1 MKKSKNLLIFGLI
14 PLMSLP
20 VLAISCNSNKTI
32 NNNETIANKENGFN
46 PTTTWKDKTTRS
58 SRTLNIFNGNR
69 NENATKIIKAIVD
82 KLNVSILNEDFQKIL
97 NRFYEVYEIDSE
109 NGSIEVEAEILDN
122 GMKIVKKNADGSF
135 QLQIKAEVE
144 VETDSRRDDDK
155 EHIVTKEIVWK
166 PRFTLISKDDVEDI
180 KKKTN
185 NFTKVDN
192 TNANGTEIDFSDL
205 KEIFLGEKNDDDAED
220 RGIFD
225 ILEKTN
231 KNYQNLAYLISY
243 KLSLK
248 DLDAFYSQLGMT
260 RKQQYATVDRNTEFY
275 IPSVAINK
283 TAMTLFPNWKPDF
296 KINRKSEKNTN
307 ELIELVTTEKGAIS
321 TETEM
326 VELIK
331 KLGINTNID
340 GLDETK
346 TVEIVIKEKNI
357 KSIEFHK
364 DDIGSTTD
372 FILIFNY
379 KNDKK
384 TSDAFY
390 ISPKDAELYKPV
402 VLPLDLKE

>member
-20 VLAISCNSNKTI
+20 VVAISCNNSNKTI
-32 NNNETIANKENGFN
+32 ANTENGFN
-46 PTTTWKDKTTRS
+46 PTTTWTNQTTRS

-109 NGSIEVEAEILDN
+109 NGSTEVEAEILDN
-122 GMKIVKKNADGSF
+122 GMKIIKKNANGSF

-144 VETDSRRDDDK
+144 KETNGNDQES
-155 EHIVTKEIVWK
+155 IVTKEIEWK
-166 PRFTLISKDDVEDI
+166 PRFTLISKEDVADI
-180 KKKTN
+180 KNVTN
-185 NFTKVDN
+185 NFTKVQE
-192 TNANGTEIDFSDL
+192 ANGTEIDFSDL
-205 KEIFLGEKNDDDAED
+205 KEVFLGENDGDDDAD
-220 RGIFD
+220 DKGIFD

-231 KNYQNLAYLISY
+231 KNYQNLGYLISY
-243 KLSLK
+243 KLKLS

-260 RKQQYATVDRNTEFY
+260 RKKQYATVDKNTEFY

-283 TAMTLFPNWKPDF
+283 TAMTLFPNWRPDF
-296 KINRKSEKNTN
+296 KIDRKSTKNTA
-307 ELIELVTTEKGAIS
+307 ELGALITTNKGAASTTEG
-321 TETEM
+321 M
-326 VELIK
+326 VELINN
-331 KLGINTNID
+331 LGINTNID
-340 GLDETK
+340 GLSNPIET
-346 TVEIVIKEKNI
+346 VIKEKGI

-364 DDIGSTTD
+364 DDIGSITD

-379 KNDKK
+379 TNDRK

-390 ISPKDAELYKPV
+390 ISPSDAELYKPV
-402 VLPLDLKE
+402 VLPLELTE

>member
-20 VLAISCNSNKTI
+20 VVAISCNNSNKTI
-32 NNNETIANKENGFN
+32 ANTENGFN
-46 PTTTWKDKTTRS
+46 PTTTWTNQTTRS

-109 NGSIEVEAEILDN
+109 NGSTEVEAEILDN
-122 GMKIVKKNADGSF
+122 GMKIIKKNANGSF

-144 VETDSRRDDDK
+144 KETNDNDQES
-155 EHIVTKEIVWK
+155 IVTKEIEWK
-166 PRFTLISKDDVEDI
+166 PRFTLISKEDVADI
-180 KKKTN
+180 KNVTN
-185 NFTKVDN
+185 NFTKVQE
-192 TNANGTEIDFSDL
+192 ANGTEIDFSDL
-205 KEIFLGEKNDDDAED
+205 KEVFLGENDGDDDADD

-231 KNYQNLAYLISY
+231 KNYQNLGYLISY
-243 KLSLK
+243 KLKLS

-260 RKQQYATVDRNTEFY
+260 RKKQYATVDKNTEFY

-283 TAMTLFPNWKPDF
+283 TAMTLFPNWRPDF
-296 KINRKSEKNTN
+296 KIDRKSTKTTAELGALITTN
-307 ELIELVTTEKGAIS
+307 KGAASTTEG
-321 TETEM
+321 M
-326 VELIK
+326 VELINN
-331 KLGINTNID
+331 LGINTNID
-340 GLDETK
+340 GLSNPIET
-346 TVEIVIKEKNI
+346 VIKEKGI

-364 DDIGSTTD
+364 DDIGSITD

-379 KNDKK
+379 TNDRK

-390 ISPKDAELYKPV
+390 ISPSDAELYKPV
-402 VLPLDLKE
+402 VLPLELTE

>member
-20 VLAISCNSNKTI
+20 VVAISCNNSNKTI
-32 NNNETIANKENGFN
+32 ANTENGFN
-46 PTTTWKDKTTRS
+46 PTTTWTNQTTRS

-109 NGSIEVEAEILDN
+109 NGSTEVEAEILDN
-122 GMKIVKKNADGSF
+122 GMKIIKKNANGSF

-144 VETDSRRDDDK
+144 KETNGNDQES
-155 EHIVTKEIVWK
+155 IVTKEIEWK
-166 PRFTLISKDDVEDI
+166 PRFTLISKEDVADI
-180 KKKTN
+180 KNVTN
-185 NFTKVDN
+185 NFTKVPE
-192 TNANGTEIDFSDL
+192 ANGTEIDFSDL
-205 KEIFLGEKNDDDAED
+205 KEVFLGEKDGDDADD

-231 KNYQNLAYLISY
+231 KNYQNLGYLISY
-243 KLSLK
+243 KLKLS

-283 TAMTLFPNWKPDF
+283 TAMTLFPNWRPDF
-296 KINRKSEKNTN
+296 KIDRKSTKNTA
-307 ELIELVTTEKGAIS
+307 ELGALITTNKEAVSTTEG
-321 TETEM
+321 M

-331 KLGINTNID
+331 NLGINTNID
-340 GLDETK
+340 GLSNPIET
-346 TVEIVIKEKNI
+346 VIKEKGI

-364 DDIGSTTD
+364 DNIGSITD

-379 KNDKK
+379 TNSRK

-390 ISPKDAELYKPV
+390 ISPSDAELYKPV
-402 VLPLDLKE
+402 VLPLELTE

>member
-1 MKKSKNLLIFGLI
+1 MMKISKKILIFNLI
-14 PLMSLP
+14 PLVSLP
-20 VLAISCNSNKTI
+20 LVTTISCNKAKT
-32 NNNETIANKENGFN
+32 NSEVTKQENGFD
-46 PTTTWKDKTTRS
+46 PKTTWTNKKLKSERE
-58 SRTLNIFNGNR
+58 LNIFNGNR
-69 NENATKIIKAIVD
+69 NNNATKIIKNIVNSLD
-82 KLNVSILNEDFQKIL
+82 VKILNEDFQKIL
-97 NRFYEVYEIDSE
+97 NRFYEVYEIDYE
-109 NGSIEVEAEILDN
+109 NGPIEVEAEILDN
-122 GMKIVKKNADGSF
+122 GMKIVKKNSDGSF

-155 EHIVTKEIVWK
+155 ENIVTKEIVWK
-166 PRFTLISKDDVEDI
+166 PRFTLISKDDVKDI
-180 KKKTN
+180 KDKTK
-185 NFTKVDN
+185 NFTKV
-192 TNANGTEIDFSDL
+192 TETNGTEIDFSDL
-205 KEIFLGEKNDDDAED
+205 KEVFLGENHGDDDADD

-231 KNYQNLAYLISY
+231 KNYQNLGYLISY

-260 RKQQYATVDRNTEFY
+260 RKQQYSTVDKNTEFY

-283 TAMTLFPNWKPDF
+283 TAMTLFPNWRPDF
-296 KINRKSEKNTN
+296 KIDRKSEKNTS

-379 KNDKK
+379 KNDKQI
-384 TSDAFY
+384 SDAFY
-390 ISPKDAELYKPV
+390 ISPSDAELYKPV
-402 VLPLDLKE
+402 VLPLYLKE

>member
-20 VLAISCNSNKTI
+20 VVAISCNNSNKTI
-32 NNNETIANKENGFN
+32 ANAENGFN
-46 PTTTWKDKTTRS
+46 PEIEWENKTTRNK
-58 SRTLNIFNGNR
+58 RKLNIFNGNR

-97 NRFYEVYEIDSE
+97 NRFYEVYEVDSE
-109 NGSIEVEAEILDN
+109 NGSTEVEAEILDN
-122 GMKIVKKNADGSF
+122 GMKIVKKNGNGSF
-135 QLQIKAEVE
+135 QLQIRAEVE
-144 VETDSRRDDDK
+144 VETGGKDK
-155 EHIVTKEIVWK
+155 ESIITKEIEWK

-185 NFTKVDN
+185 NFTKVKE
-192 TNANGTEIDFSDL
+192 ANGTEIDFSDL
-205 KEIFLGEKNDDDAED
+205 KEVFLGEKNDDDADD

-231 KNYQNLAYLISY
+231 KNYQNLGYLISY
-243 KLSLK
+243 KLKLS

-260 RKQQYATVDRNTEFY
+260 RKQQYATVDKNTEFY

-283 TAMTLFPNWKPDF
+283 TAMTLFPNWRPDF
-296 KINRKSEKNTN
+296 KIDRKSTKNTADLAKCIGVAN
-307 ELIELVTTEKGAIS
+307 DLDGMKKLIEA
-321 TETEM
+321 
-326 VELIK
+326 
-331 KLGINTNID
+331 LGINTNID
-340 GLDETK
+340 GLNNSIET
-346 TVEIVIKEKNI
+346 VIKEKGI

-364 DDIGSTTD
+364 DDIGSITD

-379 KNDKK
+379 TNDRK

-390 ISPKDAELYKPV
+390 ISPSDAELYKPV
-402 VLPLDLKE
+402 VLPLNLTE

>member
-1 MKKSKNLLIFGLI
+1 MKKSKNLLFFGLI

-20 VLAISCNSNKTI
+20 VVAISCNNSNKTI
-32 NNNETIANKENGFN
+32 ANTENGFN
-46 PTTTWKDKTTRS
+46 PTTTWTNQTTRS

-109 NGSIEVEAEILDN
+109 NGSTEVEAEILDN
-122 GMKIVKKNADGSF
+122 GMKIIKKNANGSF

-144 VETDSRRDDDK
+144 KETNDNDQES
-155 EHIVTKEIVWK
+155 IVTKEIEWK
-166 PRFTLISKDDVEDI
+166 PRFTLISKEDVADI
-180 KKKTN
+180 KNVTN
-185 NFTKVDN
+185 NFTKVQE
-192 TNANGTEIDFSDL
+192 ANGTEIDFSDL
-205 KEIFLGEKNDDDAED
+205 KEVFLGENDGDDDADD

-231 KNYQNLAYLISY
+231 KNYQNLGYLISY
-243 KLSLK
+243 KLKLS

-260 RKQQYATVDRNTEFY
+260 RKKQYATVDKNTEFY

-283 TAMTLFPNWKPDF
+283 TAMTLFPNWRPDF
-296 KINRKSEKNTN
+296 KIDRKSTKTTADLAKCIGIANDSDGMKK
-307 ELIELVTTEKGAIS
+307 LIEA
-321 TETEM
+321 
-326 VELIK
+326 
-331 KLGINTNID
+331 LGIKTNID
-340 GLDETK
+340 GLNTPIET
-346 TVEIVIKEKNI
+346 VIKEKGI

-364 DDIGSTTD
+364 DDIGSITD

-379 KNDKK
+379 TNDRK

-390 ISPKDAELYKPV
+390 ISPSDAELYKPV
-402 VLPLDLKE
+402 VLPLELTE